1 MSRRVKS
8 IALGLALCGL
18 AAVATGCWDYR
29 DLERRSS
36 VMGMGVDK
44 TTENGASLYRV
55 TVEIPHPSGAGPSG
69 GIAQGGGGDGGGES
83 PPPKVVTSGEGST
96 FGAALISL
104 SSRIERL
111 PLWEHLLAV
120 VVSESAAREGLSPI
134 IDALARSTMLN
145 SRARLYITENRAED
159 VIAFVPLMHPLTS
172 QFLRGLEEQF
182 AEFPRFH
189 RPQDVHSLDRRLEET
204 NAALLPRIALTEG
217 NIVAEGATV
226 IHHGR
231 LAGWL
236 DPIATE
242 GTNWWLGQVKSAIV
256 EFPCPDGNGRE
267 PVTVR
272 ARAARSALTARIE
285 RSPRLR
291 RNLRR
296 AGPTAGRGPLSFES
310 GRSGG
315 APPPGSVCGPHVG
328 KHDSSGHK
336 ASEGDEHRLF
346 AAGPALAA
354 PYARHVED
362 AGLGGRL
369 SSLRREG
376 GGDVRHRRC
385 RRTVQG
391 SYVSVTPSP
400 PRPWPRHTAA
410 GPAGTLPRT

>member
-189 RPQDVHSLDRRLEET
+189 RPQDVHSLDRRLEKT

-217 NIVAEGATV
+217 NIVAEGAAV

-285 RSPRLR
+285 DGVPVFEGTFDVLGRLLDVAHCPLNPGDPGERRRLEASAARTLENMIRAGIRRAKEMNIDFLQLGLHLR
-291 RNLRR
+291 RHMPATWKTLDWE
-296 AGPTAGRGPLSFES
+296 AAFP
-310 GRSGG
+310 RSDVKV
-315 APPPGSVCGPHVG
+315 AVT
-328 KHDSSGHK
+328 
-336 ASEGDEHRLF
+336 F
-346 AAGPALAA
+346 AID
-354 PYARHVED
+354 D
-362 AGLGGRL
+362 AGERYKAPTY
-369 SSLRREG
+369 R
-376 GGDVRHRRC
+376 
-385 RRTVQG
+385 
-391 SYVSVTPSP
+391 
-400 PRPWPRHTAA
+400 
-410 GPAGTLPRT
+410 